1 MASGRRS
8 ARVGPRR
15 VQKNIPNGVRHQEI
29 FKRAFCADVKAKCL
43 AAAQAAGMK
52 SPEVL
57 VHPFGTERYGLAVLR
72 EGADKR
78 ICVYGKQTKTVELTP
93 AT

>member
-1 MASGRRS
+1 MVRLVLAAALALSVPVAAFASSPDAG
-8 ARVGPRR
+8 
-15 VQKNIPNGVRHQEI
+15 E
-29 FKRAFCADVKAKCL
+29 AFRADVKAKCL
-43 AAAQAAGMK
+43 AAAQGSGMK

>member
-1 MASGRRS
+1 MPRLVLTLAALAVLTPAVGHASS
-8 ARVGPRR
+8 PAAWAEFTTD
-15 VQKNIPNGVRHQEI
+15 VR
-29 FKRAFCADVKAKCL
+29 AKCL
-43 AAAQAAGMK
+43 AAAQATGMK

-57 VHPFGTERYGLAVLR
+57 VHPLGTETYGLAVLR

-78 ICVYGKQTKTVELTP
+78 ICVYGKQTKKVELTP

>member
-1 MASGRRS
+1 
-8 ARVGPRR
+8 
-15 VQKNIPNGVRHQEI
+15 
-29 FKRAFCADVKAKCL
+29 
-43 AAAQAAGMK
+43 MK

>member
-1 MASGRRS
+1 MVRFALAAALALLVPAAASAS
-8 ARVGPRR
+8 SPDAWD
-15 VQKNIPNGVRHQEI
+15 
-29 FKRAFCADVKAKCL
+29 AFRADVKAKCL
-43 AAAQAAGMK
+43 AAAQATGMK

-57 VHPFGTERYGLAVLR
+57 VHPLGTETYGLAVLR

-78 ICVYGKQTKTVELTP
+78 ICVDGKPTKKVELTP